1 MSTDARS
8 ARVDV
13 PTVIAISAL
22 AYTLANIVHEGLGHG
37 GACVLVG
44 ARPTVLNAIFFEY
57 DELAATLVQQRWISA
72 GGSIANV
79 LVGLPILR
87 VLRRERLPSSL
98 RYFLWLFAA
107 VNLLTAFG
115 YLLFSGI
122 GGIGDWAHVVQGLGS
137 PWLLRGGMAIVGA
150 VLYFIVAPRLLMPPL
165 DPFLGTDPA
174 GRAARARMLCLIP
187 YLAGGVSLVVAGIL
201 NPYGLR
207 VVLISAVAAAF
218 GGTSLLAWYPGIP
231 RTAAGGTPAVPL
243 AIERSWAWIAA
254 GAVVLTFFVVVLGP
268 GRRLG

>member
-44 ARPTVLNAIFFEY
+44 ARPTALNAIFFEY

-87 VLRRERLPSSL
+87 VLRREGLPSSL
-98 RYFLWLFAA
+98 RYFLWLFAG

-115 YLLFSGI
+115 YLL
-122 GGIGDWAHVVQGLGS
+122 
-137 PWLLRGGMAIVGA
+137 
-150 VLYFIVAPRLLMPPL
+150 Y
-165 DPFLGTDPA
+165 
-174 GRAARARMLCLIP
+174 
-187 YLAGGVSLVVAGIL
+187 
-201 NPYGLR
+201 
-207 VVLISAVAAAF
+207 AAF

-254 GAVVLTFFVVVLGP
+254 GAIVLTFFVVVLGP